1 MRLNIKGNVSV
12 EVVCITLQP
21 EISRVVLV
29 YLLHHST
36 NVKHNNRLCVQW
48 VNIV

>member
-21 EISRVVLV
+21 EISRVLLV
-29 YLLHHST
+29 YHLTPL
-36 NVKHNNRLCVQW
+36 NEC
-48 VNIV
+48 